1 MSAETS
7 GGVSSRSPI
16 RIRTISSLGVTWNG
30 KYRSSSRTSS
40 KPFPM
45 NRLTEYTARSALRTS
60 IRRAAS
66 PTTEPVGPKATTEGT
81 SPRPSASR
89 ITCGPPRSM

>member
-1 MSAETS
+1 MRAETS

-16 RIRTISSLGVTWNG
+16 RMRTISWLGVTWKG

-45 NRLTEYTARSALRTS
+45 KRLMEYTARSAWRTS

-66 PTTEPVGPKATTEGT
+66 PTTGPAGPNATTDGT

-89 ITCGPPRSM
+89 ITWGTPRSM